1 MEASIA
7 ASGELLSIEHLR
19 TSFFTRSGVV
29 NAVDDVTIGVGKNET
44 VGIVGESGCGKSMTA
59 MSVMGL
65 VTRPGRVTNGSIR
78 FDGTEL
84 LKISRRQHRSIIGNQ
99 ISMIFQEPMTSL
111 NPVITVGRQVQEA
124 ILQHETGISASEA
137 SRRVV
142 EVFEKVRIPDA
153 AKRYSAY
160 PHQLSGGL
168 RQRIMIAMAM
178 ACNPQLLI
186 ADEPTT
192 ALDVTIEVQILH
204 LMKDLQR
211 TQGTSIMMITHN
223 LGIVA
228 QFCDRMYVLYAGRVM
243 ESGSVREIFKNVCH
257 PYTDGLLRSIPR
269 ASSKERLYNIR
280 GMVPNMGNLPK
291 GCRFCP
297 RCTHSSPRCFEKEP
311 ALFEVTPGHFVRCFL
326 YGSEAEGE
334 EEP

>member
-1 MEASIA
+1 MEPNLTAGA
-7 ASGELLSIEHLR
+7 DLLQIQHLQ
-19 TSFFTRSGVV
+19 TSFFTRSGVI
-29 NAVDDVTIGVGKNET
+29 NAVNDVSIDIKKNEI
-44 VGIVGESGCGKSMTA
+44 VGIVGESGCGKSLTA

-65 VTRPGRVTNGSIR
+65 VKKPGRVTQGSIR

-84 LKISRRQHRSIIGNQ
+84 LKLDKKQRRGIIGNQ

-111 NPVITVGRQVQEA
+111 NPVIAVGRQVSEA
-124 ILQHETGISASEA
+124 ILQHSPGISRAEA
-137 SRRVV
+137 KRRVV
-142 EVFEKVRIPDA
+142 SLFEKVRIPDA
-153 AKRYSAY
+153 ESRYRAY

-192 ALDVTIEVQILH
+192 ALDVTIEAQILH
-204 LMKDLQR
+204 LMKDLQKE
-211 TQGTSIMMITHN
+211 QGTSIMMITHN

-228 QFCDRMYVLYAGRVM
+228 QFCGRMYVLYAGRVL
-243 ESGSVREIFKNVCH
+243 ESGSVHEIFKQVCH

-269 ASSKERLYNIR
+269 TDSNRRLYNIR
-280 GMVPNMGNLPK
+280 GMVPSMSSLPK

-297 RCTHSSPRCFEKEP
+297 RCEYSSPRCFEEEP
-311 ALFEVTPGHFVRCFL
+311 ELYEVSPGHCVRCFL
-326 YGSEAEGE
+326 YETEAKGE
-334 EEP
+334 KLP